1 MHIQRVMTL
10 LSVGLLVFLT
20 LTASFVSAQE
30 FRGRVQGTVTDPSQ
44 AVIVGATVTLT
55 NVNTGV
61 SSTRQTDQTG
71 RYLFDLVLPGT
82 YTVTVEFAGFNRL
95 VQENVLVSARGDV
108 TVNATLTP
116 GAVQDT
122 VTVTERAVAVQFNT
136 AKLETTVDRTL
147 VDRMPQFYR
156 NPLLLTRL
164 DPAVVQSD
172 TAREQ
177 EPYFTWS
184 GNRQEVGGGRN
195 FSNDL
200 QIDGSPIG
208 IGYKTSYMP
217 APDAVEEVHVQQ
229 NAVDAEYGHSSGS
242 AITLTMKA
250 GTNEWHGNAFYQGQY
265 PWASALENRV
275 IRSINRGRNHMFGGT
290 LGHPVIKNKLFNFFA
305 YEQWKK
311 TDPNDLIM
319 TLPTDLERAGDFS
332 QSRNALG
339 GLRVIYDPWT
349 TQTSP
354 DGRTI
359 TRTPFPGNRIPAAMI
374 DSVAKLYVDKLWK
387 PNRPGTGPYNFQN
400 YYVPL
405 PINYDYHNLSDR
417 VDYVP
422 NEKWRFYGRFSHL
435 WTPVTTTNPTG
446 SDFWLSDRGS
456 QRDATQISGDI
467 VYVVS
472 PSTVLNA
479 HGSYRAFIDASRFGV
494 QYPRDFWAKIWP
506 QSNWYKLLFE
516 DPGIPVL
523 VPRMSIM
530 GSGTGEYW
538 FNMGPRG
545 GIWDQ
550 RPDGDSVNVKIAQ
563 QRGRH
568 YLKAGFETRGTR
580 TTSLLLLNTF
590 GFGFQADA
598 TSSTYVSPDIRAS
611 GDGFA
616 TFLLGAIQ
624 PAGGGADSWDSGAT
638 SMTVTITPQGQNRF
652 YGAFINDDW
661 KVTRNLTLNLGL
673 RYEYDSAYTDPEDR
687 LTRPL
692 DLNDPIPEMQ
702 GAGAPRMPP
711 QLAQFYKGPT
721 IFNGAFRFADSK
733 NRGQWDA
740 GIGVLSPRA
749 GIAYRLNDLTSLR
762 VGYGLFPTPW
772 VGSTTNI
779 FDHTYYYGFRQV
791 TGAPSAVLGVPQ
803 MRLSNPFPPDNPIIP
818 AYKKSLGRYT
828 MLGDS
833 FNYVEEK
840 RPRSYSSRVNVSL
853 QRQLPQGFVAD
864 VTFYINFT
872 SQLIGTYNVNQV
884 DPRVA
889 YEYKDAINISVPNP
903 FYNYLPVEKFPG
915 PLRYQ
920 RNVSLTT
927 LMRKYPHYG
936 TLNVFD
942 GIRGGDMRYYSL
954 QWRVQKSFSSGYA
967 FMVGYNYAFQQDQV
981 FFNDVDNF
989 LQKFTW
995 QDNNRPRHRLTMAGT
1010 WEIPI
1015 GRGRQFFSGM
1025 NRGLDMVIGGWD
1037 LTGFLMW
1044 RSGWF
1049 TRFGGMVV
1057 TGDPRLDKPTPQR
1070 WFNTAVFAPLPPYTV
1085 RTNPWQYPGLTN
1097 PGLLNV
1103 DGSLVKRVSVTEKYR
1118 VELRMDVF
1126 NVLNNMTWADPVTNV
1141 FAATFGRSTN
1151 QLANTFGRRAQLGL
1165 RIEF

>member
-1 MHIQRVMTL
+1 M
-10 LSVGLLVFLT
+10 
-20 LTASFVSAQE
+20 
-30 FRGRVQGTVTDPSQ
+30 
-44 AVIVGATVTLT
+44 
-55 NVNTGV
+55 
-61 SSTRQTDQTG
+61 
-71 RYLFDLVLPGT
+71 
-82 YTVTVEFAGFNRL
+82 
-95 VQENVLVSARGDV
+95 
-108 TVNATLTP
+108 
-116 GAVQDT
+116 
-122 VTVTERAVAVQFNT
+122 
-136 AKLETTVDRTL
+136 
-147 VDRMPQFYR
+147 
-156 NPLLLTRL
+156 
-164 DPAVVQSD
+164 VQSD
-172 TAREQ
+172 TAREN

-290 LGHPVIKNKLFNFFA
+290 LGHPIIKNKLFNFFA

-387 PNRPGTGPYNFQN
+387 PNRPGIGPYNFQN

-422 NEKWRFYGRFSHL
+422 NETWRFYGRFSHL

-472 PSTVLNA
+472 PSTVLNL

-568 YLKAGFETRGTR
+568 YIKAGFETRGTR

-598 TSSTYVSPDIRAS
+598 TSSTYVSPDIRTS

-673 RYEYDSAYTDPEDR
+673 RYEFDTAYTDPEDR

-702 GAGAPRMPP
+702 GATAPRMPP

-803 MRLSNPFPPDNPIIP
+803 MRLSNPFPPDNPVIP

-833 FNYVEEK
+833 FNYVAEK
-840 RPRSYSSRVNVSL
+840 RPRSYSNRVNVSL

-872 SQLIGTYNVNQV
+872 SQLIGMYNVNQV

-889 YEYKDAINISVPNP
+889 YEYKDAINISVPNS
-903 FYNYLPVEKFPG
+903 FFNYLTVEKFPG

-920 RNVSLTT
+920 RNVALTT

-936 TLNVFD
+936 ALNVFD

-954 QWRVQKSFSSGYA
+954 QLRFQKSFSSGYA
-967 FMVGYNYAFQQDQV
+967 FMAGYNYAFQRDQV
-981 FFNDVDNF
+981 FFNDVASF
-989 LQKFTW
+989 LQNFTW

-1010 WEIPI
+1010 
-1015 GRGRQFFSGM
+1015 
-1025 NRGLDMVIGGWD
+1025 
-1037 LTGFLMW
+1037 
-1044 RSGWF
+1044 
-1049 TRFGGMVV
+1049 
-1057 TGDPRLDKPTPQR
+1057 
-1070 WFNTAVFAPLPPYTV
+1070 
-1085 RTNPWQYPGLTN
+1085 
-1097 PGLLNV
+1097 
-1103 DGSLVKRVSVTEKYR
+1103 
-1118 VELRMDVF
+1118 
-1126 NVLNNMTWADPVTNV
+1126 
-1141 FAATFGRSTN
+1141 
-1151 QLANTFGRRAQLGL
+1151 
-1165 RIEF
+1165 